1 MKKIK
6 LKILFIYILIL
17 FKISKIKKISP
28 NNQIISNKWIVMSVY
43 HSPDSKFI
51 ELLKN
56 VISWKI
62 VIIGNNPVN
71 DIKWKQL
78 ENKNN
83 LIYLSLKDQLNLGYE
98 IIKYIDYNS
107 NSRKNIG
114 YLYAIQHGATEI
126 YEIDEGIIISD
137 LKYLDNGFKNTLIS
151 YFLNN
156 QSKMVNPFDYFGE
169 KYIWPRGFRIQDI
182 AKNDN
187 NKYFILNSSKLEIE
201 PLIFQG
207 LINGIPDVD
216 SIFMQTRIDKINVI
230 NINISN
236 NYPLLY
242 LPGNYIPI
250 NSKNTKYLYNI
261 FPYLL
266 IPNSINERISDI
278 FRGYIMQR
286 CAWSQNGA
294 VIYFSNSIY
303 QYKLE
308 YSNELNF
315 IKDKQIFYN
324 LDNLLN
330 ELNKKIKLEDN
341 NPIEFFF
348 QIIKNLVNQGFLKQ
362 NNLELYESFIK
373 DLLNIGYN
381 FTSDFLQEINFN
393 NERFFKI
400 NTQYNYYLPSNPNIF
415 LINHYHYNSSFI
427 QILRHFTIKRKY
439 TDVLLIINYNYAKLQ
454 ILNDYMLKLYNTYF
468 PNIVF
473 LTPYPI
479 IENDKIISCNESF
492 DGYYSYYCFKKV
504 YEKYSKFKGYLYIND
519 DLFVKIWELDNLDF
533 NIPWFYM
540 FYKLSR
546 SYSKWPHYNECS
558 NIYGI
563 INNNSQWKN
572 NLVKFLGF
580 YDIPITLAD
589 FYYIPNYIAS
599 KFVIILEKM
608 FNSKI
613 FLECAVPTAM
623 AIILLNKYQIIN
635 IKALWND
642 ERKNVIYYLK
652 KAFNQITI
660 HPIKFSNIYF
670 QNEINKYIYFINNK
684 EY

>member
-670 QNEINKYIYFINNK
+670 QNEINKYIYFINAK